1 MRQRVHP
8 AVTGTP
14 HCSQNRAPS
23 GLSWRQAVQRMGS
36 LFRLDVLD
44 AAGTGARGEAHC
56 PTLIPA
62 ERIARSIVVLRGRR
76 VLLDTELAALYGVE
90 TRVLVQSVKRNPERF
105 PGDFRFRLSPAEA
118 ESLRSQIVISKG
130 RGGRRYAPYAFT
142 EQGVAM
148 LSGVLNSPRA
158 IAAKVEIMRARFRP
172 AAPDDR
178 IPRPPGTQAGRAGKA
193 VRRAVQG
200 CLRRHPRAHGSATS
214 QGEAL
219 RIPVRGRAHLIG
231 RLGIAVIGVRASR
244 LTSIGSPSPPPQVIG
259 VAST

>member
-1 MRQRVHP
+1 
-8 AVTGTP
+8 
-14 HCSQNRAPS
+14 
-23 GLSWRQAVQRMGS
+23 MGS

-214 QGEAL
+214 HGEAL

-231 RLGIAVIGVRASR
+231 RLRTAVVAPAPAPPARHGWVHTHLREQAVRQHRGPLVELGSVAR
-244 LTSIGSPSPPPQVIG
+244 LERLGHGRTPAKFPPYVR
-259 VAST
+259 T